1 MFATLKTATL
11 GILCSVLFISGSVA
25 AATVTTTETWSFKTG
40 QSASGSQQLS
50 LLSSLGTQAL
60 ISAWSSSTSTAN
72 STVTAAKTLRLDSA
86 YGVQVWNNSDS
97 GSPGHAVDNINGFD
111 FILLE
116 FPNPTELIS
125 LTNTW
130 INQPGYDWI
139 SVGAFNSNPFG
150 NGSVNW
156 SQVAGSA
163 LVTASY
169 QGTGVGTPY
178 VFANNTS
185 VVSNKNIANV
195 SSQYWLIGAYNP
207 IFNGGNF
214 ALGDALKFGA
224 ITTKT
229 SVTTTPVT
237 TPVPTPGTL
246 SLFALALVGLTL
258 SKRRQVKQ

>member
-11 GILCSVLFISGSVA
+11 GVLCSVLFIAGSVT

-60 ISAWSSSTSTAN
+60 ISAWSSNSSTKN
-72 STVTAAKTLRLDSA
+72 STVTAAKTLRLDST

-116 FPNPTELIS
+116 FPKPTELIS

-130 INQPGYDWI
+130 VGGYDWV
-139 SVGAFNSNPFG
+139 SVGAFDINPFS

-163 LVTASY
+163 MVTASY
-169 QGTGVGTPY
+169 RSTGVGTPY
-178 VFANNTS
+178 VFANNTAI
-185 VVSNKNIANV
+185 VPDKNIANV

-207 IFNGGNF
+207 TFNGGNYV
-214 ALGDALKFGA
+214 LGDALKFGA

-229 SVTTTPVT
+229 TVTPTPVT
-237 TPVPTPGTL
+237 TPVPTPSTL

-258 SKRRQVKQ
+258 GKRRQVKK